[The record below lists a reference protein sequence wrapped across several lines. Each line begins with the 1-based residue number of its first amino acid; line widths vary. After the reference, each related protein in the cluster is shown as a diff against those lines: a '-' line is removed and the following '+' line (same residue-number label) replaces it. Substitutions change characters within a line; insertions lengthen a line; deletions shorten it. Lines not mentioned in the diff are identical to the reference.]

1 MLIFLPNIATNFIQH
16 SYYSFAYRVA
26 SDVPKPGQPK
36 HILHRKRIYIFV
48 VTTYLIYTIIDVINS
63 IPANFYDIHL
73 LRHDFTEPELRS
85 SFRKLQL
92 LFHPDK
98 NRDDK
103 TEEVYIKIRT
113 INEILSSPIT
123 RFAYDRFGSDIFNTC
138 DHCRTYREFVFQGL
152 RESIEFYI
160 GTGLLLFVLNV
171 LGKGQFGRFWRF
183 AVFFGMAFMEA
194 SMILHN
200 PVNSIKTISLREL
213 LMSRWLIFE
222 QITILRQLFVTIFIG
237 LSQIGPVMFPEE
249 AEITQT
255 LQKIDVLSEL
265 ALQESKNQLNSA
277 FQPFIGDQ
285 DAQNELKRSTRDV
298 MIDDDGGAVGSSW

>member
-1 MLIFLPNIATNFIQH
+1 MILLNPN
-16 SYYSFAYRVA
+16 
-26 SDVPKPGQPK
+26 SD
-36 HILHRKRIYIFV
+36 LA
-48 VTTYLIYTIIDVINS
+48 LENCD
-63 IPANFYDIHL
+63 
-73 LRHDFTEPELRS
+73 
-85 SFRKLQL
+85 QL

-265 ALQESKNQLNSA
+265 ALQESKNQLTSA

-285 DAQNELKRSTRDV
+285 DAQNELKR
-298 MIDDDGGAVGSSW
+298 IGSSW